1 MVQKIKEKIG
11 KGAYATVY
19 RAEYDNGE
27 SIAVKSIDTS
37 GISHEN
43 LDLIMIEVKLLKNLD
58 HPNIVKY
65 YGFKQTLK
73 HANII
78 LEYCENGSLADMCK
92 KYGKIPEH
100 IAALYVEDVLH
111 GLVYLHD
118 QGIIHRDIK
127 GANLL
132 ISAEGVIK
140 LADFGVA
147 TSAKLD
153 GNCTVV
159 GTPHWMAPEIIEL
172 KGALSAT
179 DIWSLGCTVVEL
191 LTCHPPYYKKPA
203 MVSAFAIVTEN
214 TPPIPDG
221 VSESA
226 TDFLHL
232 CFIKEPK
239 FRASAKRLLRHRWIT
254 SAKELTNKA
263 IRFDDAV
270 KLVKDWNKAM
280 QGSKK
285 AKVLVSTIKP
295 TILDDNSANLSTT
308 TIPPTNWQFY
318 PYSFLNENSSYK
330 EKSNNEYSFSDL
342 EGDIDLSKFL
352 RKYNY
357 KPKGDE
363 TLKRQDS
370 GTHNEETTETN
381 HPQQPI
387 KSSQSRHHHTNSQQS
402 RTKSLAAARSPLKL
416 SKNARTYVEEDDEQ
430 HWSDSFVS
438 NDLTERT
445 FSQRIE
451 DYNSHRHSTLLRFN
465 QSNRNYPEHL
475 DLQEDDQ
482 CCTTTPSSPFPIS
495 SENFDAEIEDAFDH
509 NSLDSE
515 YQLNLHVL
523 ASQNIE
529 IHEIAAK
536 LKPLSISTQDLSH
549 HLNSLVSILTSHP
562 KTQTSLAKCNPLVPL
577 VQILDIYQEEHAIII
592 NALDVLYV
600 LLGTSSL
607 IIQKFCLLGGVPSL
621 LQLADIHNPLHIR
634 YKACLIIEKF
644 LEASKFATG
653 VILANGGISTLAQFV
668 NEIFGE
674 QECLRLVEVGIKGIF
689 SIFKMQGKSLI
700 SELGYQLSQYQILG
714 SLVFA
719 LDHFF
724 CLKQDIF
731 DLAIDKKT
739 HAAVT
744 RASNVADIVE
754 KLISI
759 FVVFSKMESDVRDS
773 MLDSTL
779 FAKLFRLVKRM
790 EPFQQARLLKFF
802 QSLSTTPQGVDTLL
816 KASAFRHLI
825 SILKK
830 AKTSDVNS
838 QQYLTIGECIFSTIQ
853 NMCVMVPVS
862 SKHKLNDLV
871 DTDAIPYLREAAD
884 ISSPLKKYALDILFK
899 IINLHSQPS
908 VRTTFLHEGI
918 LQLFLKY
925 VADPSA
931 WQPSAYDAISTW
943 LENDRHELE
952 PELVKLQVS
961 KKLVQGLG
969 VASIETVFD
978 YFLKMIMSSSRFCF
992 SVASSEEL
1000 WAIIHKRLQTDDPF
1014 DRLILLK
1021 IVRAILDNVKCIDAA
1036 HYFCRKLGVE
1046 RVIETLAQKETAVL
1060 VKALSD
1066 DILKK
1071 HFSAVKLPS
1080 DEPKYVITHQ
1090 TPTSFN
1096 NAFFGS
1102 GSNGSVR
1109 GLSTATTNPVTLQ
1122 NQQNGFLLPTVV
1134 KFSKNGEDNKEN
1146 DYNGAGDIVGNQ
1158 KPQSAIQRRD
1168 SVGISRCQKL
1178 FNRKNDVGTS
1188 GPHIISRSP
1197 THRHR

>member
-1 MVQKIKEKIG
+1 M
-11 KGAYATVY
+11 Y

-37 GISHEN
+37 GVSREN

-73 HANII
+73 HTNII

-100 IAALYVEDVLH
+100 IAALYVKDVLH

-132 ISAEGVIK
+132 IYAEGVIK

-203 MVSAFAIVTEN
+203 MASAFAIVTEN

-254 SAKELTNKA
+254 LAKELTNKA

-285 AKVLVSTIKP
+285 AKGLVSTIKS
-295 TILDDNSANLSTT
+295 TILDDNSAKLSTT
-308 TIPPTNWQFY
+308 IIPPTNWQLY
-318 PYSFLNENSSYK
+318 PSSFLNENSYR
-330 EKSNNEYSFSDL
+330 EKSNDDYSFSDL
-342 EGDIDLSKFL
+342 EGEIDLSKFL

-357 KPKGDE
+357 KQKDDE
-363 TLKRQDS
+363 TLKRRDS
-370 GTHNEETTETN
+370 RTHNGEIIEPN
-381 HPQQPI
+381 YSQPI
-387 KSSQSRHHHTNSQQS
+387 KNSQSRHHHTSSQQS
-402 RTKSLAAARSPLKL
+402 RTKSLAAARSPSKL
-416 SKNARTYVEEDDEQ
+416 SKNARTYVDEDDEQ

-438 NDLTERT
+438 NDLTERA
-445 FSQRIE
+445 FSQRID
-451 DYNSHRHSTLLRFN
+451 DYNNHRYSALLRVN

-482 CCTTTPSSPFPIS
+482 FCTTTPSSPFPIS
-495 SENFDAEIEDAFDH
+495 SENFDAEIEDAFGH

-549 HLNSLVSILTSHP
+549 LLNSLVSILTSHP
-562 KTQTSLAKCNPLVPL
+562 KTQTSLAKCNPLVSL
-577 VQILDIYQEEHAIII
+577 VQILDMYPEEHAIIS
-592 NALDVLYV
+592 NDLDVLYV
-600 LLGTSSL
+600 LLGTSTL

-634 YKACLIIEKF
+634 YKACLIIEKL
-644 LEASKFATG
+644 LEASNFATG

-674 QECLRLVEVGIKGIF
+674 HECLRLVEVGIKGIF

-724 CLKQDIF
+724 RLKQDIF

-790 EPFQQARLLKFF
+790 KTLQQARLLKFF
-802 QSLSTTPQGVDTLL
+802 QSLSTTPQGVYTLL

-830 AKTSDVNS
+830 ANTSEVNS
-838 QQYLTIGECIFSTIQ
+838 QQYLTMGECIFSTIQ
-853 NMCVMVPVS
+853 NMCVMVPAS
-862 SKHKLNDLV
+862 SKHKIDDLV
-871 DTDAIPYLREAAD
+871 NADAIPYLREAAD
-884 ISSPLKKYALDILFK
+884 TPSPLKKYALDILFK
-899 IINLHSQPS
+899 IITLHWQPS
-908 VRTTFLHEGI
+908 VRTMFLHEGI

-925 VADPSA
+925 VVEPSA
-931 WQPSAYDAISTW
+931 WQPSAYDAISNW

-961 KKLVQGLG
+961 KKLVHGLG

-1021 IVRAILDNVKCIDAA
+1021 IVRAILDNEKCVDAGY
-1036 HYFCRKLGVE
+1036 YFCRKLGVK
-1046 RVIETLAQKETAVL
+1046 RVIEALAQKETAVL

-1122 NQQNGFLLPTVV
+1122 NQQNAFLLPTVV
-1134 KFSKNGEDNKEN
+1134 KFCKNGEDNKEN
-1146 DYNGAGDIVGNQ
+1146 DYNGAGDTVGNQ
-1158 KPQSAIQRRD
+1158 KPQLAIQRRD
-1168 SVGISRCQKL
+1168 SVSISRFQKL

-1188 GPHIISRSP
+1188 SPHIISRSP
-1197 THRHR
+1197 THRQR